1 MSPNARD
8 AAVAALMALP
18 HMTPPRLHRILR
30 AWLDPVAAVA
40 ALAAG
45 GAGAVLDA
53 EARLDPERRAAI
65 VRAWRAVDPVAAG
78 ATLSRHGTRVV
89 TCLDPEW
96 PIDDDAPD
104 LPAAL
109 LIEGARTDAFD
120 RPRVA
125 IVGTRA
131 ATPPG
136 LADAR
141 ELARALTEA
150 GITVVSGLAIGID
163 GAAHSGS
170 IDAGGPT
177 VGVVATGLDVVYP
190 RRHVALTGAVRE
202 HGLVVTEHPHGTG
215 PRPERFPVRNRI
227 IAALADVVVVV
238 EAAARGGA
246 LSTAAAALRLGRPV
260 FAQPG
265 SRRNPVAA
273 GTNALIA
280 DGALVLLDPTDVV
293 VAVGM
298 TAGARRG
305 TLVAPA
311 REPSDPTPIDPEARA
326 VLRALAGEPAT
337 ADELAARTRLGAPAV
352 ARAVGALVAAGL
364 ATRSRGLVWPI

>member
-1 MSPNARD
+1 MNPSARD
-8 AAVAALMALP
+8 AAVAALIALP
-18 HMTPPRLHRILR
+18 HMTPPRLHRALR
-30 AWLDPVAAVA
+30 AWPDPPTAVA
-40 ALAAG
+40 ALAG
-45 GAGAVLDA
+45 GAAGPILDV
-53 EARLDPERRAAI
+53 EPRLDPERRSAI
-65 VRAWRAVDPVAAG
+65 TRAWRAVDPEAAA
-78 ATLSRHGTRVV
+78 ATLARRGTRVL
-89 TCLDPEW
+89 TCLDPDW

-109 LIEGARTDAFD
+109 LLEGERDDAFD

-136 LADAR
+136 LTDAR
-141 ELARALTEA
+141 DLAHALAEA
-150 GITVVSGLAIGID
+150 GIAVVSGLAIGID
-163 GAAHSGS
+163 GAAHTGA
-170 IDAGGPT
+170 IAAGGPT
-177 VGVVATGLDVVYP
+177 IGVVATGLDVVYP
-190 RRHVALTGAVRE
+190 RRHVALTAAVRE
-202 HGLVVTEHPHGTG
+202 HGLVITEHPHGTG

-280 DGALVLLDPTDVV
+280 DGALVLLDPSDVV

-305 TLVAPA
+305 PLVAPPPT
-311 REPSDPTPIDPEARA
+311 RSGPTPIDPEARA

-337 ADELAARTRLGAPAV
+337 TDELAARADLSPAAI
-352 ARAVGALVAAGL
+352 ARCVGALVAAGL
-364 ATRSRGLVWPI
+364 ATRSRGLVWPT

>member
-1 MSPNARD
+1 MNPNPRD
-8 AAVAALMALP
+8 AAVAALVALP
-18 HMTPPRLHRILR
+18 HMTPPRLHRALR
-30 AWLDPVAAVA
+30 TWPDPIAAVA
-40 ALAAG
+40 ALESG
-45 GAGAVLDA
+45 DAGAVLDA
-53 EARLDPERRAAI
+53 EPRLDPERRAAI
-65 VRAWRAVDPVAAG
+65 TRAWRGVDVATAG
-78 ATLSRHGTRVV
+78 TTLARHGTRVR
-89 TCLDPEW
+89 TCLDPDW
-96 PIDDDAPD
+96 PIDDEAPD

-109 LIEGARTDAFD
+109 LLEGARADAFD

-125 IVGTRA
+125 IVGTRT

-141 ELARALTEA
+141 DLARALTEA

-163 GAAHSGS
+163 GAAHAGS
-170 IDAGGPT
+170 IDVGGPT
-177 VGVVATGLDVVYP
+177 IGVVATGLDVVYP
-190 RRHVALTGAVRE
+190 RRHVALTAAVRT

-280 DGALVLLDPTDVV
+280 DGALVLLDPTDVI

-298 TAGARRG
+298 TAGARRSP
-305 TLVAPA
+305 LASPPAAPA
-311 REPSDPTPIDPEARA
+311 DPTPIHPEARA

-337 ADELAARTRLGAPAV
+337 GDELAARTRLGAPAV
-352 ARAVGALVAAGL
+352 ARAVGALVSAGL

>member
-1 MSPNARD
+1 MPTTRD
-8 AAVAALMALP
+8 VAVAALIALP
-18 HMTPPRLHRILR
+18 HMTPVRLHRV
-30 AWLDPVAAVA
+30 LDRWHEPTDALA
-40 ALAAG
+40 ALARG
-45 GAGAVLDA
+45 GGEAILRT
-53 EARLDPERRAAI
+53 EARLDAGRRAEI
-65 VRAWRAVDPVAAG
+65 VAAWCG
-78 ATLSRHGTRVV
+78 ADVGRAAAVLARHGTRV
-89 TCLDPEW
+89 TIRSDADW

-109 LIEGARTDAFD
+109 LIEGERTDALD

-131 ATPPG
+131 ATPAG
-136 LADAR
+136 LTDAR
-141 ELARALTEA
+141 DLARSLSDA

-163 GAAHSGS
+163 GAAHSG
-170 IDAGGPT
+170 ALETGGPT

-190 RRHVALTGAVRE
+190 RRHVGLTAGVRRA
-202 HGLVVTEHPHGTG
+202 GLVVSEHPHGTG

-227 IAALADVVVVV
+227 IAALADVVVVI
-238 EAAARGGA
+238 EAATRGGA

-280 DGALVLLDPTDVV
+280 DGAHPYLDPADVV

-305 TLVAPA
+305 PLHPPAPA
-311 REPSDPTPIDPEARA
+311 SGPPERLGRDARR
-326 VLRALAGEPAT
+326 VLRALAGEAAT
-337 ADELAARTRLGAPAV
+337 ADELAARTGLGAAHL
-352 ARAVGALVAAGL
+352 ARAVRDLVEAG
-364 ATRSRGLVWPI
+364 RIVRHRGLLWPA

>member
-1 MSPNARD
+1 MSPHERD

-30 AWLDPVAAVA
+30 AWSEPTGAVA

-45 GAGAVLDA
+45 GAGTVL
-53 EARLDPERRAAI
+53 EVESRLDPERRAAI

-109 LIEGARTDAFD
+109 LLEGARTDAFD

-163 GAAHSGS
+163 GAAHSGA

-305 TLVAPA
+305 ALGAPA
-311 REPSDPTPIDPEARA
+311 RTPSDPTPIDPEARS

>member
-1 MSPNARD
+1 MRPSARD
-8 AAVAALMALP
+8 AAVAALIALP
-18 HMTPPRLHRILR
+18 HMTPPRLHRALR
-30 AWLDPVAAVA
+30 TWADPAAAIA
-40 ALAAG
+40 ALARG
-45 GAGAVLDA
+45 EAGAVLDA
-53 EARLDPERRAAI
+53 EPRLDADRRAAI
-65 VRAWRAVDPVAAG
+65 AAAWRGVDPTAA
-78 ATLSRHGTRVV
+78 AAILTRRGTRVR
-89 TCLDPEW
+89 TCLDHDW
-96 PIDDDAPD
+96 PIDDEAPD

-109 LIEGARTDAFD
+109 LVEGDRPDAFD

-131 ATPPG
+131 ATPAG
-136 LADAR
+136 LTDAR
-141 ELARALTEA
+141 ELGRVLTEA

-163 GAAHSGS
+163 GAAHTGA
-170 IDAGGPT
+170 IDANGPT
-177 VGVVATGLDVVYP
+177 IGVVATGLDVVYP
-190 RRHVALTGAVRE
+190 RRHVALTASVHA

-280 DGALVLLDPTDVV
+280 DGAHPLLDPTDVV

-305 TLVAPA
+305 PLTAPPAVAA
-311 REPSDPTPIDPEARA
+311 APTPID
-326 VLRALAGEPAT
+326 G
-337 ADELAARTRLGAPAV
+337 AARTVLRT
-352 ARAVGALVAAGL
+352 L
-364 ATRSRGLVWPI
+364 A

>member
-1 MSPNARD
+1 
-8 AAVAALMALP
+8 
-18 HMTPPRLHRILR
+18 MTPPRLHRALR
-30 AWLDPVAAVA
+30 AWSDPVDAVA
-40 ALAAG
+40 ALG
-45 GAGAVLDA
+45 RGEA
-53 EARLDPERRAAI
+53 EAILGPEPRLDPERRAALTQD
-65 VRAWRAVDPVAAG
+65 WRAVDPASAA
-78 ATLSRHGTRVV
+78 ATLIRHGTSVL
-89 TCLDPEW
+89 TCLDPDW
-96 PIDDDAPD
+96 PIEDDAPD

-109 LIEGARTDAFD
+109 LVEGERADAFD

-136 LADAR
+136 LTDAHD
-141 ELARALTEA
+141 LAHALTES
-150 GITVVSGLAIGID
+150 GISVVSGLAIGID
-163 GAAHSGS
+163 GAAHTGA
-170 IDAGGPT
+170 IAAGGPT
-177 VGVVATGLDVVYP
+177 ISVVATGLDVVYP
-190 RRHVALTGAVRE
+190 RRHGALTAGVRA
-202 HGLVVTEHPHGTG
+202 HGLIVTEHPHGTG

-280 DGALVLLDPTDVV
+280 DGALVLLDPSDVV

-298 TAGARRG
+298 TAGSRRG
-305 TLVAPA
+305 PLAAP
-311 REPSDPTPIDPEARA
+311 RIRPPDPGATTSEARA

-337 ADELAARTRLGAPAV
+337 TDELAARTGLSAAEI
-352 ARAVGALVAAGL
+352 ARAVRALGTADRI
-364 ATRSRGLVWPI
+364 TRHRGLVWPT